1 MPHSHKLEE
10 VGNCFETFSSVRYL
24 SSVCE
29 NGQHAFAAVKQ
40 LSNTSNPMGVFCSL
54 KDPPTKIFELHKKN
68 QKVRKVSQNSEINGG
83 VKDLAAGSQC
93 VVGSSQ

>member
-10 VGNCFETFSSVRYL
+10 VGNYLETFSLVTSL

-29 NGQHAFAAVKQ
+29 NGQHASTDVKQ

-54 KDPPTKIFELHKKN
+54 KDPKKD
-68 QKVRKVSQNSEINGG
+68 I
-83 VKDLAAGSQC
+83 
-93 VVGSSQ
+93 